1 MSIRENMTVPV
12 YNYNNSYVYAV
23 SNIQTYEFIPAK
35 DGIPTVCYIS
45 FPEIVYINSIS
56 DCFRT
61 GLLMFSEEM
70 QEEVYKEIQFADWK
84 SIITNQQIKNILL
97 NPTKEGLEKLI
108 AITNE
113 SIFNRVKS
121 VLVELKNS
129 NADDVSNRVIKVID
143 TRWNEIRRGVFKSQ
157 IHINFKNDNISNDT
171 QKAELENVKSQ
182 NAMLLDQIA
191 EMKKM
196 IEQLSNKETTSEVTP
211 AEATEGN
218 NTTKEEPKRVGRP
231 PKNK

>member
-1 MSIRENMTVPV
+1 MSIRENMAVPV

-70 QEEVYKEIQFADWK
+70 QEEAYKEIQFADWK
-84 SIITNQQIKNILL
+84 SIITNQQIKDILL
-97 NPTKEGLEKLI
+97 NPTKDGLEKLI
-108 AITNE
+108 SITNE

-121 VLVELKNS
+121 ILVELKNS
-129 NADDVSNRVIKVID
+129 NADDISNRVIKVID
-143 TRWNEIRRGVFKSQ
+143 ARWNEIRRGIFKSQ
-157 IHINFKNDNISNDT
+157 IHINFKNDNATNNSE
-171 QKAELENVKSQ
+171 KAELEDVKSQ
-182 NAMLLDQIA
+182 NAMLLKEIA
-191 EMKKM
+191 DMKKI
-196 IEQLSNKETTSEVTP
+196 IEQLNNKQAEP
-211 AEATEGN
+211 AETI
-218 NTTKEEPKRVGRP
+218 KEEPKKVGRP
-231 PKNK
+231 PKSK

>member
-1 MSIRENMTVPV
+1 MSIKENMAVPV
-12 YNYNNSYVYAV
+12 YNYNNNCVYTV
-23 SNIQTYEFIPAK
+23 SNIQTYEFAPAK

-56 DCFRT
+56 SCFRT

-70 QEEVYKEIQFADWK
+70 QEEIYKEIQFADWK

-108 AITNE
+108 SITNE

-129 NADDVSNRVIKVID
+129 NTDDISNRVIKVID
-143 TRWNEIRRGVFKSQ
+143 TRWNEIRRGIFKSQ
-157 IHINFKNDNISNDT
+157 IHINFKNDNISNNS
-171 QKAELENVKSQ
+171 QKAELEEVKSQ
-182 NAMLLDQIA
+182 NAMLLKELAD
-191 EMKKM
+191 MKKQ
-196 IEQLSNKETTSEVTP
+196 IEQLSNKEVISAVS
-211 AEATEGN
+211 TESDN
-218 NTTKEEPKRVGRP
+218 ITKEEPKKVGRP

>member
-1 MSIRENMTVPV
+1 MSIRENMAVPV

-70 QEEVYKEIQFADWK
+70 QEEAYKEIQFADWK
-84 SIITNQQIKNILL
+84 SIITNQQIKDILL
-97 NPTKEGLEKLI
+97 NPTKDGLEKLI
-108 AITNE
+108 SITNE

-121 VLVELKNS
+121 ILVELKNS
-129 NADDVSNRVIKVID
+129 NADDISNRVIKVID
-143 TRWNEIRRGVFKSQ
+143 ARWNEIRRGIFKSQ
-157 IHINFKNDNISNDT
+157 IHINFKNDNVTNNSE
-171 QKAELENVKSQ
+171 KAELEDVKSQ
-182 NAMLLDQIA
+182 NAMLLKEIA
-191 EMKKM
+191 DMKKI
-196 IEQLSNKETTSEVTP
+196 IEQLSNKQ
-211 AEATEGN
+211 TESTE
-218 NTTKEEPKRVGRP
+218 TTKEEPKKVGRP
-231 PKNK
+231 PKSK

>member
-1 MSIRENMTVPV
+1 MSIRENMAVPV

-70 QEEVYKEIQFADWK
+70 QEEAYKEIQFADWK
-84 SIITNQQIKNILL
+84 SIITNQQIKDILL
-97 NPTKEGLEKLI
+97 NPTKDGLEKLI
-108 AITNE
+108 SITNE

-121 VLVELKNS
+121 ILVELKNS
-129 NADDVSNRVIKVID
+129 NADDISNRVIKVID
-143 TRWNEIRRGVFKSQ
+143 ARWNEIRRGIFKSQ
-157 IHINFKNDNISNDT
+157 IHINFKNDNVTNNSD
-171 QKAELENVKSQ
+171 KAELEDVKSQ
-182 NAMLLDQIA
+182 NAMLLKEISD
-191 EMKKM
+191 MKKI
-196 IEQLSNKETTSEVTP
+196 IEQLSNKQ
-211 AEATEGN
+211 TESTE
-218 NTTKEEPKRVGRP
+218 TTKEEPKKVGRP
-231 PKNK
+231 PKSK

>member
-1 MSIRENMTVPV
+1 MSIRENMAVPV

-70 QEEVYKEIQFADWK
+70 QEEAYKEIQFADWK
-84 SIITNQQIKNILL
+84 SIITNQQIKDILL
-97 NPTKEGLEKLI
+97 NPTKDGLEKLI
-108 AITNE
+108 SITNE

-121 VLVELKNS
+121 ILVELKNS
-129 NADDVSNRVIKVID
+129 NADDISNRVIKVID
-143 TRWNEIRRGVFKSQ
+143 ARWNEIRRGIFKSQ
-157 IHINFKNDNISNDT
+157 IHINFKNDNATNNSE
-171 QKAELENVKSQ
+171 KAELEDVKSQ
-182 NAMLLDQIA
+182 NAMLLKEIA
-191 EMKKM
+191 DMKKI
-196 IEQLSNKETTSEVTP
+196 IEQLSNKQ
-211 AEATEGN
+211 TESTE
-218 NTTKEEPKRVGRP
+218 TTKEEPKKVGRP
-231 PKNK
+231 PKK

>member
-1 MSIRENMTVPV
+1 M
-12 YNYNNSYVYAV
+12 
-23 SNIQTYEFIPAK
+23 
-35 DGIPTVCYIS
+35 
-45 FPEIVYINSIS
+45 
-56 DCFRT
+56 
-61 GLLMFSEEM
+61 
-70 QEEVYKEIQFADWK
+70 
-84 SIITNQQIKNILL
+84 
-97 NPTKEGLEKLI
+97 I

-196 IEQLSNKETTSEVTP
+196 IEQLSDKNASSV
-211 AEATEGN
+211 EAFGVIEDN
-218 NTTKEEPKRVGRP
+218 NTTKEEPKKVGRP
-231 PKNK
+231 SKNK

>member
-1 MSIRENMTVPV
+1 MSIRENMAVPV

-70 QEEVYKEIQFADWK
+70 QEEAYKEIQFADWK
-84 SIITNQQIKNILL
+84 SIITNQQIKDILL
-97 NPTKEGLEKLI
+97 NPTKDGLEKLI
-108 AITNE
+108 SITNE

-121 VLVELKNS
+121 ILVELKNS
-129 NADDVSNRVIKVID
+129 NADDISNRVIKVID
-143 TRWNEIRRGVFKSQ
+143 ARWNEIRRGIFKSQ
-157 IHINFKNDNISNDT
+157 IHINFKNDNVVNNSE
-171 QKAELENVKSQ
+171 KAELEDVKSQ
-182 NAMLLDQIA
+182 NAMLLKEIA
-191 EMKKM
+191 DMKKI
-196 IEQLSNKETTSEVTP
+196 IEQLNNKQ
-211 AEATEGN
+211 AEPTE
-218 NTTKEEPKRVGRP
+218 TTKEELKKVGRP

>member
-1 MSIRENMTVPV
+1 MSIRENMAVPV

-70 QEEVYKEIQFADWK
+70 QEEAYKEIQFADWK
-84 SIITNQQIKNILL
+84 FIITNQQIKDILL
-97 NPTKEGLEKLI
+97 NPTKDGLEKLI
-108 AITNE
+108 SITNE

-121 VLVELKNS
+121 ILVELKNS
-129 NADDVSNRVIKVID
+129 NADDISNRVIKVID
-143 TRWNEIRRGVFKSQ
+143 ARWNEIRRGIFKSQ
-157 IHINFKNDNISNDT
+157 IHINFKNDNVTNSLE
-171 QKAELENVKSQ
+171 KAELEDVKSQ
-182 NAMLLDQIA
+182 NAMLLKEIA
-191 EMKKM
+191 DMKKI
-196 IEQLSNKETTSEVTP
+196 IEQLNNKQ
-211 AEATEGN
+211 AEPIE
-218 NTTKEEPKRVGRP
+218 TTKEEPKRVGRP
-231 PKNK
+231 PKSK

>member
-1 MSIRENMTVPV
+1 MSIRENMAVPV

-70 QEEVYKEIQFADWK
+70 QEEAYKEIQFADWK
-84 SIITNQQIKNILL
+84 SIITNQQIKDILL
-97 NPTKEGLEKLI
+97 NPTKDGLEKLI
-108 AITNE
+108 SITNE

-121 VLVELKNS
+121 ILVELKNS
-129 NADDVSNRVIKVID
+129 NADDISNRVIKVID
-143 TRWNEIRRGVFKSQ
+143 ARWNEIRRGIFKSQ
-157 IHINFKNDNISNDT
+157 IHINFKNDNVTNNSE
-171 QKAELENVKSQ
+171 KAELEDVKSQ
-182 NAMLLDQIA
+182 NAMLLKEIA
-191 EMKKM
+191 DMKKI
-196 IEQLSNKETTSEVTP
+196 IEQLNNKQ
-211 AEATEGN
+211 AEPTE
-218 NTTKEEPKRVGRP
+218 TTKEESKKVGRP